1 MITQNVAPVTISFTN
16 TSSGDELI
24 YLWNFGDGQTSTQA
38 NPTHT
43 FQAGVWEVT
52 LTVTNDNGDDQS
64 SAVIVATESLNGNGN
79 GGGNGSGNGNGGL
92 NGNGNGNGGN
102 GCFIKGT
109 LVHLPSGMKSIEDIK
124 VGDIVTS
131 FDLKTNSIKESN
143 VTHLTVHDD
152 FSYMI
157 INGIIKT
164 TSNHPFYSD
173 GNWIEAGNL
182 SVGDKILHVDGL
194 EHTIETIEL
203 SDESATV
210 YNFEVEGTHNYFA
223 EGYLVHNIQK
233 NGDL

>member
-24 YLWNFGDGQTSTQA
+24 YLWNFGDGQTSTLS

-64 SAVIVATESLNGNGN
+64 SAVIVATAAPLNGN
-79 GGGNGSGNGNGGL
+79 GGGG
-92 NGNGNGNGGN
+92 NGNGNGNGGG

-109 LVHLPSGMKSIEDIK
+109 LIQLPSGIKSIEDIK
-124 VGDIVTS
+124 VGDVVTS
-131 FDLKTNSIKESN
+131 FDVGISSTVNSK
-143 VTHLTVHDD
+143 VTSTYVHSDRD
-152 FSYMI
+152 YMI

-164 TSNHPFYSD
+164 TSVHPFYSD
-173 GNWIEAGNL
+173 GKWIAAGDL
-182 SVGDKILHVDGL
+182 LVGDKILHVDGL

-203 SDESATV
+203 SDEPVTV
-210 YNFEVEGTHNYFA
+210 YNFEVDRTHNYFA
-223 EGYLVHNIQK
+223 EGYLVHNK
-233 NGDL
+233 GPDNGF

>member
-1 MITQNVAPVTISFTN
+1 MITQNTAPVTISFTD
-16 TSSGDELI
+16 TSSGDGLT
-24 YLWNFGDGQTSTQA
+24 YLWNFGDGGTSTLR
-38 NPTHT
+38 NPNHT

-52 LTVTNDNGDDQS
+52 LSVTNVNGVDQS

-79 GGGNGSGNGNGGL
+79 GGDNGNQ
-92 NGNGNGNGGN
+92 NGNQNGDP
-102 GCFIKGT
+102 GCFIAGT
-109 LVHLPSGMKSIEDIK
+109 LIQLPSGIKSIEDIK
-124 VGDIVTS
+124 VGDVVTS

-143 VTHLTVHDD
+143 VTRLTVHDD

-182 SVGDKILHVDGL
+182 SIGDKILHVDGL

-223 EGYLVHNIQK
+223 EGYLVHNVGK
-233 NGDL
+233 TDEL

>member
-24 YLWNFGDGQTSTQA
+24 YLWNFGDGQTSTLS

-64 SAVIVATESLNGNGN
+64 SAVIVATAAPL
-79 GGGNGSGNGNGGL
+79 NGSGGGG
-92 NGNGNGNGGN
+92 NGNGNGNGGG
-102 GCFIKGT
+102 GCFIAGT
-109 LVHLPSGMKSIEDIK
+109 LIQLPSGIKSIEDIK
-124 VGDIVTS
+124 VGDVVTS

-143 VTHLTVHDD
+143 VTRLTIHDD

-173 GNWIEAGNL
+173 GNWTEAGNL

-233 NGDL
+233 DDDL

>member
-1 MITQNVAPVTISFTN
+1 MIHGTMNIAPLTVNFTD
-16 TSSGDELI
+16 TSSGDELKF
-24 YLWNFGDGQTSTQA
+24 LWNFGDGQTSA
-38 NPTHT
+38 LRNPTHT
-43 FQAGVWEVT
+43 FSQGVWNVI
-52 LTVTNDNGDDQS
+52 LTVSNDNGTDTT
-64 SAVIVATESLNGNGN
+64 SATIVALPPSGDSGGGN
-79 GGGNGSGNGNGGL
+79 GGG
-92 NGNGNGNGGN
+92 
-102 GCFIKGT
+102 GCFIAGT
-109 LVHLPSGMKSIEDIK
+109 LIQLPSGIKSIEDIK
-124 VGDIVTS
+124 VGDVVTS

-143 VTHLTVHDD
+143 VTRLTVHDD

-173 GNWIEAGNL
+173 GNWTEAGNL

-223 EGYLVHNIQK
+223 EGYLVHNIGK
-233 NGDL
+233 TDDDTV

>member
-1 MITQNVAPVTISFTN
+1 MITQNIAPVTISFTN
-16 TSSGDELI
+16 TSSGDGLT
-24 YLWNFGDGQTSTQA
+24 YHWNFGDGGSSA
-38 NPTHT
+38 LPNPQHT

-64 SAVIVATESLNGNGN
+64 SAVIVATELLNGNGN
-79 GGGNGSGNGNGGL
+79 GGGNGSGNGNGGP
-92 NGNGNGNGGN
+92 NGNGNGGG
-102 GCFIKGT
+102 GCFIAGT
-109 LVHLPSGMKSIEDIK
+109 LIQLPSGIKSIEDIK
-124 VGDIVTS
+124 VGDVVTS

-143 VTHLTVHDD
+143 VTRLTVHDD

-173 GNWIEAGNL
+173 GNWTEAGNL

-203 SDESATV
+203 SDELATV

-223 EGYLVHNIQK
+223 EGYLVHNIEK
-233 NGDL
+233 DDDF

>member
-1 MITQNVAPVTISFTN
+1 MITQNTAPVTISFTN
-16 TSSGDELI
+16 TSSGDGLT
-24 YLWNFGDGQTSTQA
+24 YLWNFGDGQTSTQP
-38 NPTHT
+38 NPQHT

-64 SAVIVATESLNGNGN
+64 SAVIVATASNGNGN
-79 GGGNGSGNGNGGL
+79 GGGNG
-92 NGNGNGNGGN
+92 NGNGNGGG
-102 GCFIKGT
+102 GCFIAGT
-109 LVHLPSGMKSIEDIK
+109 LIQLPSGIKSIEDIK
-124 VGDIVTS
+124 VGDVVTS

-143 VTHLTVHDD
+143 VTRLTVHDD

-173 GNWIEAGNL
+173 GNWTEAGNL

-223 EGYLVHNIQK
+223 EGYLVHNIGK
-233 NGDL
+233 TDDDTV

>member
-24 YLWNFGDGQTSTQA
+24 YLWNFGDGQTSTLS

-64 SAVIVATESLNGNGN
+64 SAVIVATAAPL
-79 GGGNGSGNGNGGL
+79 NGSGGGG
-92 NGNGNGNGGN
+92 NGNGNGNGGG
-102 GCFIKGT
+102 GCFIAGT
-109 LVHLPSGMKSIEDIK
+109 LIQLPSGIKSIEDIK
-124 VGDIVTS
+124 VGDVVTS

-143 VTHLTVHDD
+143 VTRLTVHDD

-173 GNWIEAGNL
+173 GNWTEAGNL

-233 NGDL
+233 DDDL

>member
-16 TSSGDELI
+16 TSSGDELL
-24 YLWNFGDGQTSTQA
+24 YLWNFGDGQTSTLA

-64 SAVIVATESLNGNGN
+64 SAVIVATAAPLNGNGSGDPPPGWN
-79 GGGNGSGNGNGGL
+79 AGSGGPPP
-92 NGNGNGNGGN
+92 
-102 GCFIKGT
+102 GCFIAGT
-109 LVHLPSGMKSIEDIK
+109 LIQLPSGIKSIEDIK
-124 VGDIVTS
+124 VGDVVTS

-143 VTHLTVHDD
+143 VTRLTVHDD

-203 SDESATV
+203 SDELATV

>member
-1 MITQNVAPVTISFTN
+1 MSITQNVAPVTISFTD
-16 TSSGDELI
+16 TSSGDGLT

-79 GGGNGSGNGNGGL
+79 GGGNGSGNGNGGP

-109 LVHLPSGMKSIEDIK
+109 LIHLPSGMKSIEDIK
-124 VGDIVTS
+124 VGDVVTS
-131 FDLKTNSIKESN
+131 FDVGTSSVVNSK
-143 VTHLTVHDD
+143 VTETFVHSDRY
-152 FSYMI
+152 YMI
-157 INGIIKT
+157 LNGNIKT
-164 TSNHPFYSD
+164 TSVHPFYSD
-173 GNWIEAGNL
+173 GNWIEAGDL
-182 SVGDKILHVDGL
+182 TIGDKILHVDGL

-203 SDESATV
+203 SDESVTV
-210 YNFEVEGTHNYFA
+210 YNFEVDGTHNYFA
-223 EGYLVHNIQK
+223 EGYLVHNK
-233 NGDL
+233 EPGF